1 MAARA
6 ARTATTGMGTTRAR
20 ATGAAAVTAACAAL
34 LVLASPAASS
44 AAPAT
49 GTRGAPLLVLP
60 AVAAAD
66 PGLVRFRIQDQLD
79 ERELDEFT
87 TIYVNSTV
95 VGAFHLDAKT
105 PDIVLDVAVPRA
117 EHYEVALC
125 GSITFRGQDGEAETH
140 RVDSVG
146 EVDDVE
152 GRIFEALGAADFTE
166 FYLVDRTGSRPPTA
180 PRRGEGGVCVPATS

>member
-1 MAARA
+1 MGTAMATR
-6 ARTATTGMGTTRAR
+6 ATT
-20 ATGAAAVTAACAAL
+20 TGAAAAGACLAL
-34 LVLASPAASS
+34 LVLAAPRAPAAARATPAAAQSAASS
-44 AAPAT
+44 VVP
-49 GTRGAPLLVLP
+49 
-60 AVAAAD
+60 AAATRSD
-66 PGLVRFRIQDQLD
+66 AGLVRFRIQDQLD

-125 GSITFRGQDGEAETH
+125 GSITFRGHDGEAETH

>member
-1 MAARA
+1 MGTAMATR
-6 ARTATTGMGTTRAR
+6 ATTIGAT
-20 ATGAAAVTAACAAL
+20 ATGACLAL
-34 LVLASPAASS
+34 LVLAAPRVSAAAGTAPPRATQAAVQS
-44 AAPAT
+44 AAPSAVPA
-49 GTRGAPLLVLP
+49 GATRGEA
-60 AVAAAD
+60 
-66 PGLVRFRIQDQLD
+66 GLVRFRIQDQLD

>member
-1 MAARA
+1 MATCV
-6 ARTATTGMGTTRAR
+6 TATG
-20 ATGAAAVTAACAAL
+20 VWLAL
-34 LVLASPAASS
+34 AVLAAPRPSS
-44 AAPAT
+44 AAPAEANA
-49 GTRGAPLLVLP
+49 APATVRV
-60 AVAAAD
+60 VAAQGD
-66 PGLVRFRIQDQLD
+66 RGLVRFKIQDQLD
-79 ERELDEFT
+79 VRELDEFT

-125 GSITFRGQDGEAETH
+125 GSITFRGHDGDPETH
-140 RVDSVG
+140 RVNSVG

-166 FYLVDRTGSRPPTA
+166 FYLVDRTGSRQPTS

>member
-1 MAARA
+1 MGTAMATR
-6 ARTATTGMGTTRAR
+6 ATTI
-20 ATGAAAVTAACAAL
+20 GATAAGACLAL
-34 LVLASPAASS
+34 LVLAAPRASAAAGTAPPRATQAAVQS
-44 AAPAT
+44 AAPSAVPA
-49 GTRGAPLLVLP
+49 GATRGEA
-60 AVAAAD
+60 
-66 PGLVRFRIQDQLD
+66 GLVRFRIQDQLD